1 MLELIG
7 YGARIAV
14 KHPVQLGRLAP
25 QQAPAPD
32 TAILAAQDGQGQK
45 VLIVPG
51 EEARSGDFE
60 LEKLEEGGMA
70 GWVLQQADDGTRV
83 VLGESKNIDDLA
95 EVSAGPAKQ
104 GWEFRSDK
112 GYAGSWITGYNLLT
126 TDDETTWPFEL
137 VGHDG
142 SMAYVR
148 GPMPPD
154 RVPAAADLAVG
165 DQRLVRDEMDSNSPM
180 VELAYEHGGDEWRL
194 SYHFFE
200 LSPQATVAVCCQA
213 QADVAEKAQANAQK
227 FGASLRLAQ

>member
-7 YGARIAV
+7 YGARLTLN
-14 KHPVQLGRLAP
+14 HPVQLGRLAP

-51 EEARSGDFE
+51 EKTHSGDFT
-60 LEKLEEGGMA
+60 LEKLEEDDME

-83 VLGESKNIDDLA
+83 VLGESKELGDMA
-95 EVSAGPAKQ
+95 EVSAGPGKK
-104 GWEFRSDK
+104 GWELRSGK
-112 GYAGSWITGYNLLT
+112 GYAGSWVTGYNVLT

-142 SMAYVR
+142 SMVYVR

-165 DQRLVRDEMDSNSPM
+165 DQRLVRDETDSDTPV
-180 VELAYEHGGDEWRL
+180 VELGYEHDGDEWRL

-200 LSPQATVAVCCQA
+200 LSPQATIAVCCQA
-213 QADVAEKAQANAQK
+213 QADVAAKAQANAQK
-227 FGASLRLAQ
+227 FGESLRLAQ